1 VALFLTKRKEKSM
14 TDKEKIE
21 KGEYVDCWLCK
32 DVFARIQQTGRYCS
46 KCGRGFCEGQ
56 HGSFSHGTGRC
67 IICGAKKIDKQ

>member
-46 KCGRGFCEGQ
+46 KCGALFAVQR
-56 HGSFSHGTGRC
+56 
-67 IICGAKKIDKQ
+67 K